1 MYHALVSG
9 LGWHVED
16 LDRAARRLDM
26 PLTSIPF
33 ERITARVGGAI
44 AGDGHPLDQSD
55 GVLVRM
61 MPPGTLEQVVFRMDA
76 LQRLEA
82 AGIPVLNPPRAVEA
96 AVDKY
101 LSLARLAAEGI
112 PVPET
117 WAGESADAAMN
128 AFESFGGDAI
138 IKPLFGSEGR
148 GLMRVSHTELAR
160 RAFSTLE
167 HLGAVLYLQEF
178 LPNPGHDVRAFV
190 LGNRV
195 IAGMRRHVPPGDWR
209 ANVAVGGRAEP
220 CAIDPAIERLAL
232 RAAAAIGARM
242 AGVDLLPTND
252 GRWVVLEINA
262 VPGWRAL
269 AATTDIDIAA
279 EILDELR
286 SRRS

>member
-16 LDRAARRLDM
+16 LERAARKLDI
-26 PLTSIPF
+26 PLLPIPF
-33 ERITARVGGAI
+33 ERITARVDGAI
-44 AGDGHPLDQSD
+44 AGDGHPLDRSD
-55 GVLVRM
+55 GILVRM

-82 AGIPVLNPPRAVEA
+82 AGIAVLNPPRAVEA

-101 LSLARLAAEGI
+101 LSLARLSAAGV

-117 WAGESADAAMN
+117 WAGESSDAAMI
-128 AFESFGGDAI
+128 AFESFDGDAI
-138 IKPLFGSEGR
+138 LKPLFGSEGR
-148 GLMRVSHTELAR
+148 GLMRVSHPELAR

-167 HLGAVLYLQEF
+167 HLGAVLYLQRF
-178 LPNPGHDVRAFV
+178 LPNPGHDIRAFV
-190 LGNRV
+190 IGNRV
-195 IAGMRRHVPPGDWR
+195 VASMRRHVPPGDWR

-220 CAIDPAIERLAL
+220 CEIGPEAERLAL
-232 RAAAAIGARM
+232 RAARAVGARL
-242 AGVDLLPTND
+242 AGVDLLPASD
-252 GRWVVLEINA
+252 GRWYVLEINA

-269 AATTDIDIAA
+269 AATTGIDIAA

-286 SRRS
+286 AQR